1 MTYLSLFNGMSCGY
15 IAASELGLPIT
26 KYYSSE
32 IDKHAMKAAQDIHPD
47 TIQLGDITKWQEWD
61 IDWRTVD
68 IVLAGSPCQGF
79 SFAGKQLAF
88 DDPRSKLFFVFV
100 DILRHI
106 QALNPKVLFLLE
118 NVRMKAEHENVISRV
133 LNIAPIMI
141 NSALVSAQNR
151 VRLYWTNIH
160 TAPVGLFGD
169 MQCHIPQPSDRGILL
184 RDILETNVPEKYY
197 LSDKMLN
204 YFNTRAANFN
214 QGKQDISAID
224 CNGKEDKDKAG
235 ALQARYSKGVEQYG
249 SATFIKINTDG
260 KPKPNQNK
268 ASCIT
273 GGSGH
278 GAGNHSDMD
287 LICVASRGRNPENS
301 TSRKAG
307 LDTEQQL
314 EPRFDGKTNTI
325 TSVQKDNLIMQ
336 LNPSTE
342 SGGVQPYQQNRVYS
356 TDGIVPSLLAQMSSG
371 THAILEIN
379 EANKTGVAKI
389 EPGECFD
396 FENPNSKTRRGRKM
410 KNKSNTLMAKKT
422 DFMYYEKTLELNER
436 QAANHKEDTDK
447 ANTFLST
454 SWKGSQANGMTL
466 VGSHRIR
473 RLTPRECGRLQT
485 VPEHILDTL
494 LSSGISDTQLYR
506 MFGNGWTVEVI
517 KHILQHIGK

>member
-32 IDKHAMKAAQDIHPD
+32 IDKHAIRAAQAIHPD

-88 DDPRSKLFFVFV
+88 YDPRSKLFFVFV

-141 NSALVSAQNR
+141 NSALMSAQNR

-169 MQCHIPQPSDRGILL
+169 MQCHIPQPADRGILL

-197 LSDKMLN
+197 LSDAALN
-204 YFNTRAANFN
+204 RAFRKDYSTPLINPVKSGNINTKNNSPQCSFD
-214 QGKQDISAID
+214 G
-224 CNGKEDKDKAG
+224 
-235 ALQARYSKGVEQYG
+235 G
-249 SATFIKINTDG
+249 STLILNTDG

-268 ASCIT
+268 ESCIT

-287 LICVASRGRNPENS
+287 LICVASRGRNPENP
-301 TSRKAG
+301 TSRVAG
-307 LDTEQQL
+307 LETEQQL

-356 TDGIVPSLLAQMSSG
+356 TDGIVPSLLAQMSSS
-371 THAILEIN
+371 THAI
-379 EANKTGVAKI
+379 
-389 EPGECFD
+389 
-396 FENPNSKTRRGRKM
+396 
-410 KNKSNTLMAKKT
+410 
-422 DFMYYEKTLELNER
+422 LELNER

-466 VGSHRIR
+466 VGTHRIR

-485 VPEHILDTL
+485 VPERTLDTL

-517 KHILQHIGK
+517 KHILQHIS

>member
-32 IDKHAMKAAQDIHPD
+32 IDKHAIKAAQAIHPD

-100 DILRHI
+100 DILGHI

-169 MQCHIPQPSDRGILL
+169 MQCHIPQPADRGILL

-197 LSDKMLN
+197 LSDAALN
-204 YFNTRAANFN
+204 RAFRKDYSTPLINPVKSGTINTKNNSPQCSFD
-214 QGKQDISAID
+214 G
-224 CNGKEDKDKAG
+224 
-235 ALQARYSKGVEQYG
+235 G
-249 SATFIKINTDG
+249 STFILNTDG

-287 LICVASRGRNPENS
+287 LICVSMVGRKLDENG
-301 TSRKAG
+301 TRKDNSDIKAA
-307 LDTEQQL
+307 QQL
-314 EPRFDGKTNTI
+314 EPRQYGKTGCL

-356 TDGIVPSLLAQMSSG
+356 TDGIVPSLSAELTG
-371 THAILEIN
+371 RNNILEPS
-379 EANKTGVAKI
+379 I
-389 EPGECFD
+389 EQ
-396 FENPNSKTRRGRKM
+396 RGRGYNKGGIHTKKSPPLTSHSWQNNHSLHE
-410 KNKSNTLMAKKT
+410 KNEPLKQIGQLYDNGHNSSAGRIYLDDGKSVT
-422 DFMYYEKTLELNER
+422 
-436 QAANHKEDTDK
+436 Q
-447 ANTFLST
+447 ST
-454 SWKGSQANGMTL
+454 AIGGLGSSTGLYFTN
-466 VGSHRIR
+466 HRIR

-485 VPEHILDTL
+485 VPEHILDKL
-494 LSSGISDTQLYR
+494 LISGISDTQLYR

-517 KHILQHIGK
+517 KHILSYINQ